1 MDVPVSI
8 SFGDP
13 IDRADI
19 EIQRTIDM
27 GIANARAQLN
37 AGPRLSPKGICY
49 NCDEPF
55 EMQDRQV
62 KLFCDADCRD
72 DYERITANRKLK

>member
-1 MDVPVSI
+1 MSI
-8 SFGDP
+8 NFGDP
-13 IDRADI
+13 ADRADI

-37 AGPRLSPKGICY
+37 TGPKLSPKGICY

-55 EMQDRQV
+55 DMQDRQV

>member
-37 AGPRLSPKGICY
+37 SGPRLSAKGTCY

-55 EMQDRQV
+55 EMQDRGR